1 MATVDE
7 LFAQQKSYADTSVAA
22 SDAFV
27 SNLYSIAVAPDFV
40 IAGIPEPGYVTRF
53 TVFGGG
59 ITRPTAPTITAPTGT
74 LPALTP
80 ATIAP
85 ISEEPVPQFTVSPP
99 AVNIPV
105 PPSSVLPSA
114 PAQPVVSPVD
124 IPQKPAITLPAV
136 PTIQALALPSPPSL
150 GDLPAFDGVLP
161 TDDLVIPTANFAF
174 AEQAYASALLDAAKA
189 KLLNDIENGGY
200 GIEPADEAPLWE
212 RQRARANEQ
221 ASAEVEQIER
231 ASAARGFEFPPGDIL
246 VEVDRARARATV
258 VISQANADI
267 AFKRADMYVE
277 NRRFVLGE
285 ARQIETVLIQY
296 HGSVMERALN
306 VQRAL
311 LEFAVANW
319 NMVRERHQQRLNA
332 YEAYARTFE
341 IRLRAVLARLEAY
354 RTEMEGKRI
363 ESEIQRQQVELYRA
377 QLDAV
382 NTLVA
387 IFRVEMDAAKI
398 RSDIERDKL
407 VAYQASI
414 AAFREVV
421 GAKVAEFQMFDAQI
435 RGELS
440 KVQVYDSQS
449 QAYQR
454 QVEAAKVRSDIRIG
468 NLNASIAIARD
479 QKETFLAQLRAYET
493 DLEAKLKTINATI
506 SKYQADVSMYNVD
519 VGQLRDAYRLNAEL
533 ASLEQNERLKTADI
547 AMKRAELQLSAF
559 VQSRNLSINASRA
572 AIETYGQRVSQAIGA
587 MNLVGSKAE

>member
-7 LFAQQKSYADTSVAA
+7 LFAQQKAYADTSVSA
-22 SDAFV
+22 SDVFV
-27 SNLYSIAVAPDFV
+27 SNLYAIAVAPDFV
-40 IAGIPEPGYVTRF
+40 IAGIPDPGYVTRF

-74 LPALTP
+74 VPVLTP
-80 ATIAP
+80 STITPLSAESVPEFTAT
-85 ISEEPVPQFTVSPP
+85 PP

-105 PPSSVLPSA
+105 PPSTALPSA
-114 PAQPVVSPVD
+114 PAQPTISAID
-124 IPQKPAITLPAV
+124 IPAKPATPLPTP
-136 PTIQALALPSPPSL
+136 PTIQALTLPSPPSL
-150 GDLPAFDGVLP
+150 GDLPSFDGVLP
-161 TDDLVIPTANFAF
+161 TDDITIPTANFSF
-174 AEQAYASALLDAAKA
+174 AEQAYSSALLDATKA

-200 GIEPADEAPLWE
+200 GIEPADEAALWE
-212 RQRARANEQ
+212 RARSRAVEEANG
-221 ASAEVEQIER
+221 EVEQVER
-231 ASAARGFEFPPGDIL
+231 TNSARGFEFPPGDIL
-246 VEVDRARARATV
+246 VATDRARARAAQ
-258 VISQANADI
+258 VISTANADI
-267 AFKRADMYVE
+267 AFKRADLYVA
-277 NRRFVLGE
+277 NRQFVLGE

-311 LEFAVANW
+311 LEFAVANF
-319 NMVRERHQQRLNA
+319 NMVRDRHEQRLKA

-341 IRLRAVLARLEAY
+341 VRLRAVLARLEAY

-387 IFRVEMDAAKI
+387 IYRVEMEAAKI

-421 GAKVAEFQMFDAQI
+421 GAKVAEFNMFDAQI

-440 KVQVYDSQS
+440 KVQVFDSQS

-454 QVEAAKVRSDIRIG
+454 QVEAAKVRADIKLG
-468 NLNASIAIARD
+468 TLNGQIAIARD
-479 QKETFLAQLRAYET
+479 NKDTYLAQLKAYET
-493 DLEAKLKTINATI
+493 DLEAKLKTINALI

-519 VGQLRDAYRLNAEL
+519 VGQLRDAYKLNAEL

-547 AMKRAELQLSAF
+547 AMERARLQLQAY
-559 VQSRNLSINASRA
+559 VQSRTLSINASQA
-572 AIETYGQRVSQAIGA
+572 AIVTYGQRVSQAIGA
-587 MNLVGSKAE
+587 MNLVGSKAG